1 MVLVGYRYYTES
13 GQRRRVLDNLSIFL
27 FAIAGISTLVGAF
40 YLMVSA
46 ANSKPVRDYNA
57 GRLTGTWTT
66 EVKKPVHPEMKDVE
80 PGTQLMGVNFQ
91 QKTECDLEE
100 YRDLQARI
108 EELRRELGGEIDD
121 EEDEEDDGG
130 DVVVSRA

>member
-1 MVLVGYRYYTES
+1 M
-13 GQRRRVLDNLSIFL
+13 DNLSIFL

-40 YLMVSA
+40 YLMISA
-46 ANSKPVRDYNA
+46 ANSKPVRDYNS

-100 YRDLQARI
+100 YKDLQVRI
-108 EELRRELGGEIDD
+108 EQLKIELGGEIDD
-121 EEDEEDDGG
+121 DEDNDEDDG
-130 DVVVSRA
+130 DLVVRV

>member
-1 MVLVGYRYYTES
+1 M
-13 GQRRRVLDNLSIFL
+13 DNLSIFL

-57 GRLTGTWTT
+57 GRLTGTWET

-80 PGTQLMGVNFQ
+80 PGTKLMGVNFE

-108 EELRRELGGEIDD
+108 EALRIELES
-121 EEDEEDDGG
+121 EDEDDDEDDG
-130 DVVVSRA
+130 DIIVRV

>member
-1 MVLVGYRYYTES
+1 M
-13 GQRRRVLDNLSIFL
+13 DNLSIFL

-57 GRLTGTWTT
+57 GRLSGTWTT
-66 EVKKPVHPEMKDVE
+66 QVKRPVHPEMRDVE

-108 EELRRELGGEIDD
+108 DQLKEELGGD
-121 EEDEEDDGG
+121 EEEEDDDGG
-130 DVVVSRA
+130 DVVVRV